1 MKNLSTIFL
10 LLMATMAS
18 AQNILR
24 VNNTVGVNAPYT
36 TLAAAIT
43 AAGVNDIIMLESSA
57 TSYGSIVIA
66 KKVTIVGPGYLL
78 NENLGFQT
86 TAIPATIRTMTLNA
100 GAEGTSVS
108 GVTFNVSA
116 GGSGGDCLTING
128 VSNVTFANCYWT
140 NSRMLLN
147 GTANNLAFLGN
158 YLTGVNAFPATYT
171 GTIFANNYIAGI
183 FGNTAASPFTVTNNV
198 IGGNN
203 SAMSGN
209 EFLNC
214 DVRNNIFTGTAP
226 IFNGTASL
234 FKNNVFVAT
243 GLNASVTADVT
254 NMLGAVLANIFL
266 GFAGNTTDTQ
276 WKLKAGSP
284 AIGFGESGVDC
295 GMYGGATPY
304 RTSGIKTGQPTVTN
318 FSSPASVPQNGT
330 LNVKVSAK
338 VN

>member
-1 MKNLSTIFL
+1 
-10 LLMATMAS
+10 MAS
-18 AQNILR
+18 AQNVLR
-24 VNNTVGVNAPYT
+24 VNNTAGVNAPFT

-43 AAGVNDIIMLESSA
+43 AAGVNDIIMLESSV
-57 TSYGSIVIA
+57 TSYGNIVIA

-100 GAEGTSVS
+100 GAEGTTVS
-108 GVTFNVSA
+108 GVTFHVTPA
-116 GGSGGDCLTING
+116 GGDCLTING
-128 VSNVTFANCYWT
+128 VSNVTISNCYWVNT
-140 NSRMLLN
+140 RMVLT
-147 GTANNLAFLGN
+147 GTANNLAFIGN
-158 YLTGVNAFPATYT
+158 YLTGVNAFTATYT
-171 GTIFANNYIAGI
+171 GTIFTNNYIAGLI
-183 FGNTAASPFTVTNNV
+183 GNTAASPFTITNNV

-203 SAMSGN
+203 GAMSGN
-209 EFLNC
+209 ELLNC
-214 DVRNNIFTGTAP
+214 DVRNNIFTGSAP

-243 GLNASVTADVT
+243 GLNASVTADGT